1 MGKYSPLSFHR
12 ASTICPHLLWLSA
25 KASKVNNGTLNAQQP
40 RSDVF
45 LCAKAAGTCAAQ
57 PVDLC
62 SQSPKE
68 DQLKFLFS
76 FYSLL

>member
-45 LCAKAAGTCAAQ
+45 YVLRQLA
-57 PVDLC
+57 PV
-62 SQSPKE
+62 
-68 DQLKFLFS
+68 
-76 FYSLL
+76 LLNLLICVLRAPRKIN